1 MSLLKHLLICFLIVL
16 TLNFSLS
23 NIAIAQQFYAEAD
36 IPEHSPQSWSTPEID
51 IPTVEVKKKSSWI
64 WWILGLAVVA
74 GGAAAAA
81 GGPEEDTGSSNG
93 GGDGS
98 VDVSW

>member
-36 IPEHSPQSWSTPEID
+36 MPEHSPQSWSTPEVD
-51 IPTVEVKKKSSWI
+51 IPTVEIKKKSRWI

-74 GGAAAAA
+74 GGAAAAS
-81 GGPEEDTGSSNG
+81 GVTPEEASGDT
-93 GGDGS
+93 GS
-98 VDVSW
+98 VDVTW

>member
-1 MSLLKHLLICFLIVL
+1 MRILKHLLICFLIVL

-23 NIAIAQQFYAEAD
+23 DIAIAQQFYAEAD
-36 IPEHSPQSWSTPEID
+36 VPEHSPQSWSTPEVD
-51 IPTVEVKKKSSWI
+51 IPTVEVKKKSRWI
-64 WWILGLAVVA
+64 WWMLGLAVVG

-81 GGPEEDTGSSNG
+81 GAAPEEASGDT
-93 GGDGS
+93 GS

>member
-36 IPEHSPQSWSTPEID
+36 VPEHSPQSWSTPEEE
-51 IPTVEVKKKSSWI
+51 IPTVKVKKKGSWL
-64 WWILGLAVVA
+64 WWILGLAVV
-74 GGAAAAA
+74 GGGVAAAA
-81 GGPEEDTGSSNG
+81 GAVPEEEPSGDT
-93 GGDGS
+93 GS
-98 VDVSW
+98 VDVTW

>member
-1 MSLLKHLLICFLIVL
+1 MSLLKNLFIFFLIVL

-36 IPEHSPQSWSTPEID
+36 VPEHSPQSWSTPEEE

-81 GGPEEDTGSSNG
+81 GVSPEEESGDT
-93 GGDGS
+93 GS

>member
-1 MSLLKHLLICFLIVL
+1 MRILKHLLICFLIVL

-51 IPTVEVKKKSSWI
+51 IPTVEVKKKSRWI

-81 GGPEEDTGSSNG
+81 GVSPEEESGDT
-93 GGDGS
+93 GS

>member
-1 MSLLKHLLICFLIVL
+1 MSLLKHLLVCFLIVL

-36 IPEHSPQSWSTPEID
+36 MPEHSPQSWSTPEID
-51 IPTVEVKKKSSWI
+51 IPTVEVKKKSRWI

-81 GGPEEDTGSSNG
+81 GAAPEEEKVDTGS
-93 GGDGS
+93 
-98 VDVSW
+98 VDISW

>member
-1 MSLLKHLLICFLIVL
+1 MRILKHLLICFLIVL

-36 IPEHSPQSWSTPEID
+36 VPEHSPQSWSTPEEE

-64 WWILGLAVVA
+64 WWILGLAVIG
-74 GGAAAAA
+74 GGAAAAVSA
-81 GGPEEDTGSSNG
+81 TPEEPSG
-93 GGDGS
+93 GGDTGS
-98 VDVSW
+98 VDVTW

>member
-1 MSLLKHLLICFLIVL
+1 MRILKHLLICFLIVL

-36 IPEHSPQSWSTPEID
+36 VPEHSPQSWSTPEEE
-51 IPTVEVKKKSSWI
+51 IPTVKVKKKGSWL
-64 WWILGLAVVA
+64 WWILGLAVVG

-81 GGPEEDTGSSNG
+81 SAIPEEEPS
-93 GGDGS
+93 GGDTGS
-98 VDVSW
+98 VDVTW

>member
-1 MSLLKHLLICFLIVL
+1 MRILKHLLICFLIVL

-36 IPEHSPQSWSTPEID
+36 VPEHSPQSWSTPEVD
-51 IPTVEVKKKSSWI
+51 IPTVEVKKKSRWI
-64 WWILGLAVVA
+64 WWMLGLAVVG
-74 GGAAAAA
+74 GGAAAAVDA
-81 GGPEEDTGSSNG
+81 APEEASGDT
-93 GGDGS
+93 GS

>member
-36 IPEHSPQSWSTPEID
+36 VPEHSPQSWSTPEID
-51 IPTVEVKKKSSWI
+51 IPTVEVKKKSRWI
-64 WWILGLAVVA
+64 WWMLGLAVVA

-81 GGPEEDTGSSNG
+81 GSLEEETIPPSDDG
-93 GGDGS
+93 GT

>member
-1 MSLLKHLLICFLIVL
+1 MRILKHLLICFLIVL

-36 IPEHSPQSWSTPEID
+36 VPDHSPQSWSTPEID
-51 IPTVEVKKKSSWI
+51 IPTVEVKKKSRWI
-64 WWILGLAVVA
+64 WWMLGLAVVA

-81 GGPEEDTGSSNG
+81 GVVPEEASGDT
-93 GGDGS
+93 GS

>member
-1 MSLLKHLLICFLIVL
+1 MRILKHLLICFLIVL

-36 IPEHSPQSWSTPEID
+36 MPDHSPQSWSTPEID
-51 IPTVEVKKKSSWI
+51 IPTVEVKKKSRWI

-81 GGPEEDTGSSNG
+81 GAAPEEEKVDTGS
-93 GGDGS
+93 
-98 VDVSW
+98 VDISW

>member
-51 IPTVEVKKKSSWI
+51 IPTVEVKKKSSFI
-64 WWILGLAVVA
+64 WFLLGLVVVG
-74 GGAAAAA
+74 GGAAVALSSS
-81 GGPEEDTGSSNG
+81 EEDDVDT
-93 GGDGS
+93 GS